1 MDFHPNFARPMKPFF
16 SKKVTPTEAH
26 LLKKNLLSIGQN
38 FEYFAIL
45 ETGLENVNEK
55 GYDFIAGVG
64 AKTTF
69 NLNNQNIEVVD
80 DFLSNFYNEWK
91 FVQLNYNLFNS
102 IYPNIKL
109 RHKQLFDFNLLTI
122 FIPETVVTLKNDEL
136 TIHGNYSLIQSA
148 VELNNNGHFIDKNKE
163 SNFVTQYINFSDY
176 QIQFKK
182 IQDYLHRGDIYEVN
196 YCIPFIIKTDTLDLI
211 DIYLKQKSISP
222 APLSTFFKIKNNY
235 LLCASPERFIK
246 KTGQQISCYPM
257 KGTIKKSGDTKQN
270 ERLKSQLYQSEKER
284 AENVMIVDLTRNDLS
299 KVAIKG
305 SVKVKE
311 LFGVYEFPQ
320 VFQMISTIEA
330 QLKENITFSD
340 IIKALFPMG
349 SMTGAPKLSAIKI
362 IDEVECFS
370 RELFSGSV
378 GYIDPQGDFD
388 FNVVIRSILYNSDK
402 NEAMIAAGG
411 AITVQSI
418 AIDEYNECLLK
429 ANANL
434 QLLGINQTEINL
446 YNP

>member
-1 MDFHPNFARPMKPFF
+1 MKPFF
-16 SKKVTPTEAH
+16 SKKVTPTESH

-55 GYDFIAGVG
+55 GFDFIAGVG

-102 IYPNIKL
+102 IYPNIKS

-148 VELNNNGHFIDKNKE
+148 VELNNNVHFIDKNKE
-163 SNFVTQYINFSDY
+163 SNFLTQYVNFSDY

-222 APLSTFFKIKNNY
+222 APLSTFFKFIPKF
-235 LLCASPERFIK
+235 LRF
-246 KTGQQISCYPM
+246 
-257 KGTIKKSGDTKQN
+257 TK
-270 ERLKSQLYQSEKER
+270 
-284 AENVMIVDLTRNDLS
+284 
-299 KVAIKG
+299 
-305 SVKVKE
+305 
-311 LFGVYEFPQ
+311 
-320 VFQMISTIEA
+320 
-330 QLKENITFSD
+330 
-340 IIKALFPMG
+340 
-349 SMTGAPKLSAIKI
+349 KI
-362 IDEVECFS
+362 I
-370 RELFSGSV
+370 
-378 GYIDPQGDFD
+378 
-388 FNVVIRSILYNSDK
+388 NTANSIK
-402 NEAMIAAGG
+402 
-411 AITVQSI
+411 
-418 AIDEYNECLLK
+418 
-429 ANANL
+429 
-434 QLLGINQTEINL
+434 
-446 YNP
+446 

>member
-1 MDFHPNFARPMKPFF
+1 
-16 SKKVTPTEAH
+16 
-26 LLKKNLLSIGQN
+26 
-38 FEYFAIL
+38 
-45 ETGLENVNEK
+45 
-55 GYDFIAGVG
+55 
-64 AKTTF
+64 
-69 NLNNQNIEVVD
+69 
-80 DFLSNFYNEWK
+80 
-91 FVQLNYNLFNS
+91 
-102 IYPNIKL
+102 
-109 RHKQLFDFNLLTI
+109 
-122 FIPETVVTLKNDEL
+122 
-136 TIHGNYSLIQSA
+136 
-148 VELNNNGHFIDKNKE
+148 
-163 SNFVTQYINFSDY
+163 
-176 QIQFKK
+176 
-182 IQDYLHRGDIYEVN
+182 
-196 YCIPFIIKTDTLDLI
+196 
-211 DIYLKQKSISP
+211 
-222 APLSTFFKIKNNY
+222 
-235 LLCASPERFIK
+235 
-246 KTGQQISCYPM
+246 M
-257 KGTIKKSGDTKQN
+257 KGTIKKSGDTNQN